1 MEGHTPKK
9 CLYAASMGFARQMS
23 KLAEECFSETGMH
36 PSQAFLLMIAADEPG
51 INPTKAAELLAL
63 APSTITRFA
72 DGLERKGYITRDRC
86 GKNAEMYATD
96 KGREMTEKITE
107 ASGRLYEIF
116 SEKLGRS
123 GAERLALFISEA
135 AEKMR

>member
-1 MEGHTPKK
+1 MEGHTPTK
-9 CLYAASMGFARQMS
+9 CLYAASMGFARQIS
-23 KLAEECFSETGMH
+23 KLAEECFSKTGMH
-36 PSQAFLLMIAADEPG
+36 PSQAFLLMLTADEPG
-51 INPTKAAELLAL
+51 ISPTRAAELLAL

-96 KGREMTEKITE
+96 NGREMTKKITE
-107 ASGRLYEIF
+107 ASLKLYELF
-116 SEKLGRS
+116 SEKLGKDEADS
-123 GAERLALFISEA
+123 LAQLIGEA

>member
-9 CLYAASMGFARQMS
+9 CLYAASMGFARQIS
-23 KLAEECFSETGMH
+23 KLAEECFSETGMN
-36 PSQAFLLMIAADEPG
+36 PSQAFLLMLAADEPG

-72 DGLERKGYITRDRC
+72 DGLERKGYITRSRC
-86 GKNAEMYATD
+86 GKSAEIYATE
-96 KGREMTEKITE
+96 KGREMTAKITE
-107 ASGRLYEIF
+107 AAQKLYEMY

-123 GAERLALFISEA
+123 EADNLAQLISDA